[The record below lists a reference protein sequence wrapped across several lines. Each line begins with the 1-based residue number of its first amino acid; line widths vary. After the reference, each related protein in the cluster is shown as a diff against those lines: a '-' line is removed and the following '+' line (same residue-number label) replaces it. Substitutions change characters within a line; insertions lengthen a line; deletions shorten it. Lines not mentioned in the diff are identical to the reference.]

1 MTQLPTVNLLN
12 QRQVSELNDANNR
25 LKAILGSGPHVTNQ
39 LQDGGAHVSKQIK
52 DNEKLL
58 EQAPAPIPKIEVDD
72 AVKLEKKL
80 RNEWLKGMPTQA
92 EMRKNP
98 PGAVDKNMA
107 WLKATKTKQLQW
119 KHLRRRLH
127 ASGISEHKLSDEGD
141 ISNVELYRPKGGSG
155 EMSMDNA
162 QIPGKNFFL
171 PNKVTMAAVMDD
183 EEKAFLQENA
193 PEVLEKMPLL
203 SNEMR
208 HKVLDN
214 VRDIMAERIVNS
226 LVSANPVRKPGR
238 PPKADQH
245 A

>member
-1 MTQLPTVNLLN
+1 MTQVSTTNLLHP
-12 QRQVSELNDANNR
+12 RQVSELTDSNKR
-25 LKAILGSGPHVTNQ
+25 LRAMLNSGPHVTDQ

-58 EQAPAPIPKIEVDD
+58 EQAPALIPKDEIDE

-80 RNEWLKGMPTQA
+80 RAEWLKGMPTQA

-107 WLKATKTKQLQW
+107 WQKTTKKKQLQW

-141 ISNVELYRPKGGSG
+141 ISNVEIYRPKGGSG

-183 EEKAFLQENA
+183 EEEAFLKENA
-193 PEVLEKMPLL
+193 PDVLEKMPLWN
-203 SNEMR
+203 NEMR
-208 HKVLDN
+208 HKVLDK
-214 VRDIMAERIVNS
+214 VREIMAERIVSN
-226 LVSANPVRKPGR
+226 LVSTQVARKPGR
-238 PPKADQH
+238 PAKA
-245 A
+245 AAAA